1 MGGEGG
7 RGGRG
12 PGGGGTLTA
21 RSATGAW
28 DDARVDRPRFSA
40 CEDETEYRRVRGVAM
55 EWQGTCLCVC
65 RGYTYRGGA
74 AETAAGWDEARV
86 VTGMPPSNCGEKRGL
101 ICHGVA
107 VRGRGVRGGEEGA
120 LGLHEPAGR
129 RRQ

>member
-1 MGGEGG
+1 
-7 RGGRG
+7 
-12 PGGGGTLTA
+12 
-21 RSATGAW
+21 
-28 DDARVDRPRFSA
+28 
-40 CEDETEYRRVRGVAM
+40 M
-55 EWQGTCLCVC
+55 EWQGVCVC

-107 VRGRGVRGGEEGA
+107 VRGRGGGGGEEGA

-129 RRQ
+129 RRR